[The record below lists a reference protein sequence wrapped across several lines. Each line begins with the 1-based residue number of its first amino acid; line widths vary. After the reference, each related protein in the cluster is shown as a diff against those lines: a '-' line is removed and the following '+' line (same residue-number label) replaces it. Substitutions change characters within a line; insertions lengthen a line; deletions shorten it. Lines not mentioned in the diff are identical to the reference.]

1 MAWVFLLILVAW
13 PVMEFAAFA
22 QVAAWV
28 GTPLAILGLFL
39 SAALGFAVL
48 RGQSFST
55 ARKVQTQLNQGQ
67 MPMRELFDNAA
78 GALAGLLLIIPGY
91 VTDLIGLLLL
101 LPPVRALLYGEMT
114 VMIRTSFKA
123 SASAQAEMRR
133 EEESHDSTI
142 IEAEYKVVGQTD
154 ADPKHPPHDRD
165 PPSYGGGGGSSGGAG
180 RPSIRLLL

>member
-22 QVAAWV
+22 QVASWV

-39 SAALGFAVL
+39 SAALGTAVL

-55 ARKVQTQLNQGQ
+55 ARKVQSQLNQGQ

-101 LPPVRALLYGEMT
+101 LPPVRNLLYGEMT

-123 SASAQAEMRR
+123 SAQAEMRR
-133 EEESHDSTI
+133 EEEPKDSTI
-142 IEAEYKVVGQTD
+142 IEADYKVVGQTD
-154 ADPKHPPHDRD
+154 ADPNHPPDRD
-165 PPSYGGGGGSSGGAG
+165 PPTYGGGGSSGGG
-180 RPSIRLLL
+180 SRPSIRLLL

>member
-39 SAALGFAVL
+39 SAALGLAVL

-55 ARKVQTQLNQGQ
+55 ARRVQTQLNQGQ

-91 VTDLIGLLLL
+91 VTDIIGLLLL
-101 LPPVRALLYGEMT
+101 LPPVRALIYGEMT
-114 VMIRTSFKA
+114 VMIRTSFKTTT
-123 SASAQAEMRR
+123 QAEMRR
-133 EEESHDSTI
+133 EEESQDSTI

-154 ADPKHPPHDRD
+154 ADPKPPPHDRD
-165 PPSYGGGGGSSGGAG
+165 PPTYGGGGGSSGGG
-180 RPSIRLLL
+180 SRPSIRLLL

>member
-22 QVAAWV
+22 QVAEWI
-28 GTPLAILGLFL
+28 GTPLAIFGLFL
-39 SAALGFAVL
+39 SAALGLAVL

-55 ARKVQTQLNQGQ
+55 ARRVQSQLNQGQ

-91 VTDLIGLLLL
+91 VTDIIGLLLL
-101 LPPVRALLYGEMT
+101 LPPVRSLLYGEIT
-114 VMIRTSFKA
+114 VMIRTSFKTT
-123 SASAQAEMRR
+123 AQAEMRR
-133 EEESHDSTI
+133 EEETQDSTI
-142 IEAEYKVVGQTD
+142 IEADYRVVGQTD
-154 ADPKHPPHDRD
+154 ADPKPPPHDRD
-165 PPSYGGGGGSSGGAG
+165 PPTYGGGGGSSGGAS